1 MATELKMPKMGI
13 DMVDGTIARWLKSE
27 GDAVKAEEAIAEIET
42 DKSTVELV
50 APEDGVLI
58 KVVAAEDELVPVGA
72 VLAYIGQAGESVGG
86 TDAAPSAA
94 VADVTPV
101 ETVPAPVEAVTSNEI
116 KATPVAQRFAKEEGI
131 NLANVSGTGAGGKIT
146 KEDVEK
152 VMVELANAEPAPPG
166 GVKASPAARR
176 IARKKGYNMA
186 NVTGTGPD
194 GRIVVRDVMAYQP
207 KATPAPV
214 VAAPQPTPVAVPT
227 APVAPVAPVAPA
239 VPAAPAPRVV
249 GIGASEEVP
258 LSRMRKRI
266 TQVLTAS
273 KAPVPHFYVTM
284 DIDMDAAIALR
295 KQMNATLAD
304 EGLKISFNDLIVKAT
319 ALTLKKF
326 PNINTSFAG
335 DKIIRHGDINVGV
348 AVSTDNGLI
357 TIATRNTDKLSLTEL
372 SQVTRTRAGRA
383 RAGKIK
389 PDDIGGTTFTV
400 SNLGMYGVESF
411 VAIIT
416 PPEAGILAVGGIQQ
430 VPVVKA
436 CPDGGRNSQIVIGN
450 RMKVTIS
457 ADHRVTDGAEGA
469 QFMVELKRLLENPMR
484 LML

>member
-13 DMVDGTIARWLKSE
+13 DMVDGTISRWLKSE
-27 GDAVKAEEAIAEIET
+27 GDAVQADEPIAEIET

-50 APEDGVLI
+50 SPEDGFLI
-58 KVVAAEDELVPVGA
+58 KVVAAEDELVAVGA
-72 VLAYIGQAGESVGG
+72 VVAYIGQAGESVDEAS
-86 TDAAPSAA
+86 TSSATNAAAPEAA
-94 VADVTPV
+94 
-101 ETVPAPVEAVTSNEI
+101 PAPAESTPTPAAPVVSNEV

-131 NLANVSGTGAGGKIT
+131 DLASVVGTGASGRIT

-152 VMVELANAEPAPPG
+152 AVVKLANAEPVPPG

-176 IARKKGYNMA
+176 IAREKAYQIA
-186 NVTGTGPD
+186 DITGTGPD

-207 KATPAPV
+207 KAAPAPV
-214 VAAPQPTPVAVPT
+214 VAAPQP
-227 APVAPVAPVAPA
+227 APVAAPTTPAAPAPVS
-239 VPAAPAPRVV
+239 APAPRVV
-249 GIGASEEVP
+249 GIGASTEIP

-284 DIDMDAAIALR
+284 DIDMEAAIALR
-295 KQMNATLAD
+295 KQMNATLAA

-319 ALTLKKF
+319 ALTLKKY
-326 PNINTSFAG
+326 PNINASFAG
-335 DKIIRHGDINVGV
+335 DKIIQHGDINVGV

-357 TIATRNTDKLSLTEL
+357 TVATRNTDKLSLSEL
-372 SQVTRTRAGRA
+372 SQVTRARAGRA

-416 PPEAGILAVGGIQQ
+416 PPEAAILAVGGIQQ

-436 CPDGGRNSQIVIGN
+436 GQIVIGH
-450 RMKVTIS
+450 RMKATIS

-469 QFMVELKRLLENPMR
+469 EFMVELKRLLENPMR

>member
-1 MATELKMPKMGI
+1 MATGLKMPKMGI
-13 DMVDGTIARWLKSE
+13 DMVDGTISRWLKSE
-27 GDAVKAEEAIAEIET
+27 GDAVQADEPIAEIET

-50 APEDGVLI
+50 APENGFLI
-58 KVVAAEDELVPVGA
+58 KVVAAEDELVAVGA

-86 TDAAPSAA
+86 VSASSAAAPASEAAPIEATPAPTAA
-94 VADVTPV
+94 VV
-101 ETVPAPVEAVTSNEI
+101 SREI

-131 NLANVSGTGAGGKIT
+131 ELTNVVGTSSSGRIT

-152 VMVELANAEPAPPG
+152 ALVKLANAEPVPPG

-176 IARKKGYNMA
+176 IAREKGYQISDI
-186 NVTGTGPD
+186 TGTGPE

-207 KATPAPV
+207 KAAPAPV
-214 VAAPQPTPVAVPT
+214 VAAPQPAPVAVPT
-227 APVAPVAPVAPA
+227 APTASTTSVAPA
-239 VPAAPAPRVV
+239 KPAAPVSAPAPKVV
-249 GIGASEEVP
+249 GIGASKEIP

-273 KAPVPHFYVTM
+273 KAPVPHFYITM
-284 DIDMDAAIALR
+284 DIDMEPAIALR
-295 KQMNATLAD
+295 KQMNAILAE

-319 ALTLKKF
+319 ALALQKF
-326 PNINTSFAG
+326 PNINASFAG
-335 DKIIRHGDINVGV
+335 DKIIQHGDINVGV

-357 TIATRNTDKLSLTEL
+357 TIATRNTDKLALSEL
-372 SQVTRTRAGRA
+372 SQVTRARAGRA

-411 VAIIT
+411 VAIIA
-416 PPEAGILAVGGIQQ
+416 PPEAAILAVGGIQQ
-430 VPVVKA
+430 LPVVKA
-436 CPDGGRNSQIVIGN
+436 GQIVIGN
-450 RMKVTIS
+450 RMKATIS

-469 QFMVELKRLLENPMR
+469 QFMVELKRLLEHPMR